1 MEERIYFRLSPP
13 DVIRLGRILEG
24 SGHLGLLS
32 TVDIK
37 TCLCVVR
44 TTSDCMADLKKLLQQ
59 APIAVEFVLPSH
71 ELGKT
76 V

>member
-24 SGHLGLLS
+24 AGHLGLLS

-37 TCLCVVR
+37 TCLCMVR
-44 TTSDCMADLKKLLQQ
+44 TTADCMPDLQNLLRQTPF
-59 APIAVEFVLPSH
+59 ALEFVLPPDA
-71 ELGKT
+71 LGKSM
-76 V
+76 